1 MRRIDLI
8 YRAERFRF
16 VGHSDATCY
25 RPWGGPGAPAG
36 RRGGEV
42 SLTRHAL
49 AREITAALVF
59 KAVVL
64 GLLYLAF
71 FAPHHR
77 TAITPERA
85 AARLLSDGT
94 NERGP

>member
-1 MRRIDLI
+1 M
-8 YRAERFRF
+8 
-16 VGHSDATCY
+16 
-25 RPWGGPGAPAG
+25 
-36 RRGGEV
+36 
-42 SLTRHAL
+42 TRHAL

-94 NERGP
+94 NERAP

>member
-1 MRRIDLI
+1 M
-8 YRAERFRF
+8 
-16 VGHSDATCY
+16 
-25 RPWGGPGAPAG
+25 
-36 RRGGEV
+36 

-59 KAVVL
+59 KAIVL

-85 AARLLSDGT
+85 AARLFVDTAS
-94 NERGP
+94 ERAP